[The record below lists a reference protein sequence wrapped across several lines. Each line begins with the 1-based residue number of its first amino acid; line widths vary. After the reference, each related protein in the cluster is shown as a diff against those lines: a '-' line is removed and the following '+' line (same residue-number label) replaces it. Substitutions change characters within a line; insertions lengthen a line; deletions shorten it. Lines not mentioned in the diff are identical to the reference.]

1 MQSSFCMPV
10 LLAVLGA
17 GSILAQPTA
26 VCTTNATPPLVR
38 AEGLTERIGDIL
50 LTCTG
55 TPGNTIN
62 ANITISLNTNIT
74 NRVSSASTL
83 MGIVFTIDSGSG
95 PQPFVNPPLYFTPT
109 ALTYQGVSITF
120 SSQGTADL
128 LFQGIRANATGVPLQ
143 ASIVASIS
151 INNAGL
157 ALNSSQIV
165 VGTTR
170 RGLFATYGFALICAQ
185 TGSPL
190 PQTVDFSH
198 LIAAGTAFSSTR
210 ITEGFGDAFQ
220 PRSGWENFNADSGER
235 ILVQYSGFSS
245 DSQVYV
251 PDVIAGS
258 DTIQPTSAGDFG
270 LPVSGG
276 AYAPSA
282 SGSLL
287 LARVNGAS
295 SSGAGGSPV
304 YTPGAP
310 GSGSVTFNTVTQIP
324 IASDGSAYVVYE
336 VVDANPSAI
345 EYAVHPTFL
354 GLAPDGGR
362 NPSITG
368 EEDFFAPSSN
378 VATATASD
386 PLPRFY
392 PDVALPDCS
401 IIGDCDPNP
410 PQLSVNP
417 SSLSFTAKAGSGVQ
431 AINLAITNAGG
442 GIMPWEALMNYTNG
456 TGWLSVTLSE
466 GFGNATVQ
474 LVAEPQKLAPGTY
487 NGTLTIDAGP
497 VAGTVD
503 IPVSFTITAPV
514 TPAITSVINAATFL
528 SGPVVAGSISTLMGS
543 LFGGENLSA
552 SFNGI
557 PAQIL
562 FSNNTQINLV
572 VPPSLSSQTSAQV
585 IVSAG
590 GETSQPFN
598 VTVAP
603 FEPGIFNGGI
613 VNQDGTVNS
622 ASSGAAPGSIIAMW
636 GTGLSGTGVITGN
649 IGGQTIATP
658 YYAGPAPGLPGVQ
671 QVNLMVPT
679 DLSAGPTQVYLCA
692 TPPGGS
698 QVCSV
703 PVPLTIN

>member
-17 GSILAQPTA
+17 GSLLAQPTA
-26 VCTTNATPPLVR
+26 VCSTNAMPPLVR
-38 AEGLTERIGDIL
+38 AEGLTERVGDIL

-62 ANITISLNTNIT
+62 ANITISLNTNVT

-95 PQPFVNPPLYFTPT
+95 PQPVLNPPLYFTPT
-109 ALTYQGVSITF
+109 AFTYQGVSITF
-120 SSQGTADL
+120 SSKGDADL
-128 LFQGIRANATGVPLQ
+128 LFQGIRAYAAGLPLQ
-143 ASIVASIS
+143 SNIVASIS

-157 ALNSSQIV
+157 ALDNSQIA

-170 RGLFATYGFALICAQ
+170 RGLFVSYGFALICAQ

-190 PQTVDFSH
+190 PDTFDFQH
-198 LIAAGTAFSSTR
+198 LIDAGTAFSSTR
-210 ITEGFGDAFQ
+210 VTEGFADAFQ
-220 PRSGWENFNADSGER
+220 PRAGWENFNADTGER
-235 ILVQYSGFSS
+235 ILVKYSGFSS
-245 DSQVYV
+245 DAQVYV

-258 DTIQPTSAGDFG
+258 DAIQPTSAGDFG

-276 AYAPSA
+276 VYAPTA
-282 SGSLL
+282 DGSLL
-287 LARVNGAS
+287 LARVAGAN

-304 YTPGAP
+304 YTPGP
-310 GSGSVTFNTVTQIP
+310 QGSGSVTLSTVSQIP
-324 IASDGSAYVVYE
+324 VASDGTADVVYE

-345 EYAVHPTFL
+345 EFATYPTFL

-368 EEDFFAPSSN
+368 EQDFLAPSSN

-392 PDVALPDCS
+392 PEIALPDCS
-401 IIGDCDPNP
+401 IIGDCDPTP

-417 SSLSFTAKAGSGVQ
+417 GSLSFSAEAGSGVQ
-431 AINLAITNAGG
+431 AVNLAITNSGG
-442 GIMPWEALMNYTNG
+442 GIMPWEALMTYSSG
-456 TGWLSVTLSE
+456 TGWLSVTRSE
-466 GFGNATVQ
+466 GFGNSTVQ
-474 LVAEPQKLAPGTY
+474 LVAEPLTLAPGTY
-487 NGTLTIDAGP
+487 TGTLLVDAGP
-497 VAGTVD
+497 VAGSVS

-514 TPAITSVINAATFL
+514 TPAVTSVINAATFL
-528 SGPVVAGSISTLMGS
+528 SGPVVPGSISTLKGS
-543 LFGGENLSA
+543 LFGGQNLSA

-562 FSNNTQINLV
+562 FNNDTQINLV
-572 VPPSLSSQTSAQV
+572 VPSSLASQTSAQV

-590 GETSQPFN
+590 GRTSQPFN
-598 VTVAP
+598 VTIAP

-613 VNQDGTVNS
+613 VNQDGAVNS
-622 ASSGAAPGSIIAMW
+622 ASQGAAPGSIIAMW

-649 IGGQTIATP
+649 IGGQTIGTP

-671 QVNLMVPT
+671 QVNLAVPT
-679 DLSAGPTQVYLCA
+679 SLPPGPTQVYVCA